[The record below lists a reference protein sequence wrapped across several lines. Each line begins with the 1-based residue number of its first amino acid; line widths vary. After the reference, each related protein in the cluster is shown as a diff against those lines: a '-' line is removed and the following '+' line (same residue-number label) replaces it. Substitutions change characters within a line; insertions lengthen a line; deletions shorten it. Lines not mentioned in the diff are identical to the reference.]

1 MMIMLTM
8 MITITIPIT
17 IQNKE
22 CINQNL
28 ELYLFNNCHQNI
40 YHTVPELLNSVTKG
54 LEFT

>member
-1 MMIMLTM
+1 MIMLTM